1 MANETPQVVQTESL
15 IHTPETAGVTASSVR
30 KSKAPAK
37 RGRPKKATAMVPVT
51 TASLTRTTRRIAKPK
66 TSPKIKAAPAAPRVT
81 LLNRLVNIS
90 VVAAVFVTAL
100 AIQRIVPT
108 ESVVPPKVE
117 SLPAQ
122 AAAPAP
128 ITAPVPAPTTT
139 PETAAA
145 TPPEAP
151 APQPK
156 AKAVAKSALK
166 KPVKTADHHTTLN
179 AGGTEDLDSE
189 AARQAYLAKTKTA
202 TRTATPTK

>member
-1 MANETPQVVQTESL
+1 MAKETPQVVQTESL
-15 IHTPETAGVTASSVR
+15 IHTPETASVTASSVR

-128 ITAPVPAPTTT
+128 AVAPTPAPT
-139 PETAAA
+139 PETAVA
-145 TPPEAP
+145 TPPEAA
-151 APQPK
+151 APKPK
-156 AKAVAKSALK
+156 AKAVAKGVIK
-166 KPVKTADHHTTLN
+166 KSVATAVHHTQLN
-179 AGGTEDLDSE
+179 AGGSEDLDSE